1 MIYLGLDYG
10 SRTLGVSISDRTSTI
25 ATSLEVIRYTK
36 LEDLLIQLDSIVYTK
51 KVDAFVLGNPLNLDG
66 SISKRTQETLEL
78 KKIIEDRYLTLKRYL
93 LRLAKQLRLHSNRK
107 SEQILLTFLLLIICF
122 VNLFEAVWIVGH
134 NAVCSHF
141 EKLLH
146 FLFIVYGPIMDC
158 EVMAVGITD

>member
-78 KKIIEDRYLTLKRYL
+78 KKIIDFSKENKDTLIQR
-93 LRLAKQLRLHSNRK
+93 
-107 SEQILLTFLLLIICF
+107 
-122 VNLFEAVWIVGH
+122 
-134 NAVCSHF
+134 
-141 EKLLH
+141 
-146 FLFIVYGPIMDC
+146 
-158 EVMAVGITD
+158 

>member
-78 KKIIEDRYLTLKRYL
+78 KKMIEDRYKKQVFMQDERLSTIEAERMLISNDTKR
-93 LRLAKQLRLHSNRK
+93 KNRK
-107 SEQILLTFLLLIICF
+107 KVIDKIAATIILQGFLDRRKNSER
-122 VNLFEAVWIVGH
+122 
-134 NAVCSHF
+134 
-141 EKLLH
+141 
-146 FLFIVYGPIMDC
+146 
-158 EVMAVGITD
+158 